1 VVSDDLEMREYFLL
15 LRGTDIRENHI
26 PVIRLHMTLIL
37 RVDMRSRL
45 EIILVAVLFG
55 SVLQRLYR

>member
-1 VVSDDLEMREYFLL
+1 MREYFLL

-37 RVDMRSRL
+37 RVDIRGRL
-45 EIILVAVLFG
+45 EIIPVAVLFG